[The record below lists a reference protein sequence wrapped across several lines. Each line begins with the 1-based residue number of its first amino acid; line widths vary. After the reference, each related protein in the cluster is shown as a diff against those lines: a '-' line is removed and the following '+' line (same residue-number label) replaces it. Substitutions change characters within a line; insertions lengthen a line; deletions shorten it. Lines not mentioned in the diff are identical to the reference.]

1 MSEIIVYTT
10 GSSSGETLCVE
21 IPIINDT
28 DVECDDVFN
37 VTITSNLSKVII
49 PSDSEYA
56 SVTIDLDP
64 SDGAFI
70 N

>member
-1 MSEIIVYTT
+1 MSEIIVFTT

-56 SVTIDLDP
+56 SVTINLDS